1 MLLYQKLLQMAQ
13 NSAFGKLV
21 FMIHHQLFSLPSIHE
36 NVINRTKKLK
46 HWVGF
51 TLFDLTL
58 ATIEKNKKLVLINQ
72 HQFSKWQIYE
82 L

>member
-13 NSAFGKLV
+13 NYAFGKLV

-46 HWVGF
+46 
-51 TLFDLTL
+51 TLGGIDF
-58 ATIEKNKKLVLINQ
+58 I
-72 HQFSKWQIYE
+72 
-82 L
+82 